1 MNGFG
6 SKVMIIVALLWPGA
20 VSADECST
28 ELCWSVRPVVCIS
41 AEQGERCEA
50 ELVITWISPVPVD
63 LCLFL
68 ADELLTCW
76 PEQLQGRWSSS
87 LLWPDQAM
95 LTLRRAEHILAQ
107 ETLKT
112 VSRTPKRRRR
122 LVAPW
127 SVF

>member
-1 MNGFG
+1 
-6 SKVMIIVALLWPGA
+6 MIFLVLLWSGGL
-20 VSADECST
+20 SADECST

-41 AEQGERCEA
+41 SEQGESCEA
-50 ELVITWISPVPVD
+50 ELAISWSSPVPVD
-63 LCLFL
+63 LCLYL

-76 PEQLQGRWSSS
+76 PEQLQGRWQTS
-87 LLWPDQAM
+87 LLWPEQAM
-95 LTLRRAEHILAQ
+95 LTLRSAEHTLAQ